1 MFAGG
6 CPGDG
11 RWRKASR
18 GRRGRRPLRL
28 AREWAAAEACPS
40 SGPAGPPS
48 PKGEGKG
55 CCWRRRE
62 VAAGWGHPALRMG
75 DMETL
80 WGLRGHPFPG
90 RRTVGAGHARPG
102 GWREHPSMV
111 RSVGRGLDPSA
122 GDCPGDGC
130 WRKVSRGVGDA
141 APYELPG
148 NGWQRKPAPHPALRG
163 HLPPRGKARVAG
175 EGFIPPGVLAAA
187 EGRGGVGAPR
197 PTYGGIWKRLRGLR
211 GHPFPGRRT
220 VGAGHARPGGWREH
234 PSMVRSV
241 GRGLDPSAGD
251 CPGDGCWRK
260 VSRGV
265 GDAAPYELPGN
276 GWQRKPAP
284 HPALRGHLPPR
295 GKARVVVG
303 GDGRSRRGGGTP
315 PYGWGIWKRCGVYAG
330 TRSRA
335 AAR

>member
-1 MFAGG
+1 MPGPQVCVGG
-6 CPGDG
+6 CLRVFTRGMAVGARFP
-11 RWRKASR
+11 

-28 AREWAAAEACPS
+28 AREWAAAGACPS

-187 EGRGGVGAPR
+187 GGRGGVGAPR
-197 PTYGGIWKRLRGLR
+197 PTDGDMETLWGLH
-211 GHPFPGRRT
+211 GQPFPGRRA
-220 VGAGHARPGGWREH
+220 VGAGHARPG
-234 PSMVRSV
+234 S
-241 GRGLDPSAGD
+241 
-251 CPGDGCWRK
+251 
-260 VSRGV
+260 
-265 GDAAPYELPGN
+265 
-276 GWQRKPAP
+276 
-284 HPALRGHLPPR
+284 
-295 GKARVVVG
+295 
-303 GDGRSRRGGGTP
+303 
-315 PYGWGIWKRCGVYAG
+315 
-330 TRSRA
+330 
-335 AAR
+335 

>member
-11 RWRKASR
+11 RWRKVSR
-18 GRRGRRPLRL
+18 GVGDAAPYGLPGNGRQREPPPHPALRGHLPPRGKARAVIPPGVLAEGFAGRRGRRPLRF
-28 AREWAAAEACPS
+28 AREWAAAGACPS

-55 CCWRRRE
+55 CCWRQRE
-62 VAAGWGHPALRMG
+62 AAAGWGHPALRMG
-75 DMETL
+75 
-80 WGLRGHPFPG
+80 
-90 RRTVGAGHARPG
+90 
-102 GWREHPSMV
+102 
-111 RSVGRGLDPSA
+111 
-122 GDCPGDGC
+122 
-130 WRKVSRGVGDA
+130 
-141 APYELPG
+141 
-148 NGWQRKPAPHPALRG
+148 
-163 HLPPRGKARVAG
+163 
-175 EGFIPPGVLAAA
+175 
-187 EGRGGVGAPR
+187 
-197 PTYGGIWKRLRGLR
+197 IWKRPRGLR

-265 GDAAPYELPGN
+265 GDAAPYGLPGN
-276 GWQRKPAP
+276 GRQREPPP

-295 GKARVVVG
+295 GKARAVVG
-303 GDGRSRRGGGTP
+303 GGARFRGASGTPPPAVCPGMGGSGRSRRGGGTRPTDGDMETPAGFTRTPIPGP
-315 PYGWGIWKRCGVYAG
+315 PHGRG
-330 TRSRA
+330 RA
-335 AAR
+335 CPARGLA